1 MNNFIPLGDQ
11 LLRKRNLERAG
22 DRCELCNSAYCLD
35 NHHLLPKSIYPQWRF
50 EEMNTAI
57 LCRFKCHNLAE
68 NHPTDFLNEI
78 EMKANFTERIMWV
91 NEHMGIGK
99 YPAEI
104 NYEEMYKELLDFPQE

>member
-1 MNNFIPLGDQ
+1 
-11 LLRKRNLERAG
+11 
-22 DRCELCNSAYCLD
+22 
-35 NHHLLPKSIYPQWRF
+35 
-50 EEMNTAI
+50 MNTAI
-57 LCRFKCHNLAE
+57 LCRFRCHNLAE